1 MGAFKAAIITDNGNA
16 MIANAVADIKT
27 IRFSKVVVSSHEYP
41 EDTVWSGL
49 TTLDGIQQETTPTD
63 VRISGTSQVG
73 LRALFTNANV
83 SEKYKIQM
91 IGIYATDGD
100 REVLFAISKALQAD
114 EMPAYVGAAP
124 SSFIYN
130 ISLIVSR
137 ASAIQT
143 TVDPAGTATV
153 QDILALEE
161 GISGLRVKIEKVYH
175 NIIVTVPT
183 SWTGSAAPYTQE
195 LTVPEIKVG
204 DPAEMWS
211 AVDETTAAADTKLW
225 NKMAAMIDCA
235 QINVDGK
242 LTLICK
248 NKKPTSEFK
257 IRLKG
262 VSGS

>member
-63 VRISGTSQVG
+63 VRTSGTSQVG

-130 ISLIVSR
+130 ISLIISR

-211 AVDETTAAADTKLW
+211 AVDETTAAADAKLW

>member
-161 GISGLRVKIEKVYH
+161 GISELRVKIEKVYH

-183 SWTGSAAPYTQE
+183 SWTGSAAPYT
-195 LTVPEIKVG
+195 
-204 DPAEMWS
+204 
-211 AVDETTAAADTKLW
+211 
-225 NKMAAMIDCA
+225 
-235 QINVDGK
+235 
-242 LTLICK
+242 
-248 NKKPTSEFK
+248 
-257 IRLKG
+257 
-262 VSGS
+262 

>member
-27 IRFSKVVVSSHEYP
+27 IRFSKVVVSSHEYQ

-114 EMPAYVGAAP
+114 EMPAYVGATP

-130 ISLIVSR
+130 ISLIISR

-175 NIIVTVPT
+175 DIIVTVPT

-195 LTVPEIKVG
+195 LTVPGIKVG

-211 AVDETTAAADTKLW
+211 AVDDMTTAADAKLW

>member
-63 VRISGTSQVG
+63 VRISGTSQVD
-73 LRALFTNANV
+73 LRALFTNTNV

-130 ISLIVSR
+130 ISLIISR

-161 GISGLRVKIEKVYH
+161 EISGLRVKVEKVYH

-195 LTVPEIKVG
+195 LIVPGIKVG

-211 AVDETTAAADTKLW
+211 AVDDMTTAADAKLW

-262 VSGS
+262 VSGA